1 MDWAVRLTSA
11 ARLTRR
17 VLFFFALF
25 LISEVACALDDAEGL
40 SWKVPGQAYRAFDNF
55 GLLEK
60 ANIEWGIPFWSC
72 IPANLKIIKVLG
84 KSPPAPYAVEI
95 TVGRN
100 GRIDARDNVMRLQS
114 IHLLAA
120 SLEDAVKIRRA
131 LIAEIE
137 SMRKVIEKRQG
148 NPPGYLKRV
157 LESQS
162 R

>member
-1 MDWAVRLTSA
+1 MEWAVELTSA

-17 VLFFFALF
+17 VLFFLALF
-25 LISEVACALDDAEGL
+25 LISEVAFASDDAERL
-40 SWKVPGQAYRAFDNF
+40 SRKVPGQAYRAFDNF
-55 GLLEK
+55 ALLEK
-60 ANIEWGIPFWSC
+60 ANIEWGIPLWSC
-72 IPANLKIIKVLG
+72 TPANLKIIKVLG
-84 KSPPAPYAVEI
+84 KSLPAPYAVEI

-100 GRIDARDNVMRLQS
+100 ERIDARDNVMRLHS

-120 SLEDAVKIRRA
+120 SLEDAVKMRRA
-131 LIAEIE
+131 LIAEIG
-137 SMRKVIEKRQG
+137 SMRTVIEKRQG

>member
-1 MDWAVRLTSA
+1 MDWAIKVASA
-11 ARLTRR
+11 ARLKRR
-17 VLFFFALF
+17 VLFFLAVL
-25 LISEVACALDDAEGL
+25 LVSDVACASDDAVRL
-40 SWKVPGQAYRAFDNF
+40 SRLVPDQAYYALRDYA
-55 GLLEK
+55 LLDK
-60 ANIEWGIPFWSC
+60 GNLRWGIPLWSC
-72 IPANLKIIKVLG
+72 TPANLKIIKVLG

-95 TVGRN
+95 TVGKN
-100 GRIDARDNVMRLQS
+100 ERIDARDNVMRLHS

-137 SMRKVIEKRQG
+137 SMRQVLEKRQG